1 MLTYTK
7 LSKTPAKF
15 QRFTGL
21 SVEEFAQLAAEV
33 EEIWKAAERKRLMSR
48 TRQRVVGGGGQY
60 KLRSFQ
66 DKLLV
71 SLMYYRLYVTYE
83 LLSWMFGVHV
93 SNLNRLVH
101 RLEPVLAKYLNPQPP
116 TPLKRRIRNWEEF
129 QQAYPELTEVV
140 IDGTEQRTQRPS
152 GQKRQKPYYSN
163 KRKRH
168 TIKTQIVVT
177 KNGRVLWVS
186 DSVPGGRVHDYSLL
200 KCSRVMESLP
210 EQVVKRVDLGYQGI
224 ETDYPNQAVVI
235 PHKKPRNQPLTKAQ
249 KRSNRK
255 KAKHRIVVEHT
266 LAHLKQFQVLSQ
278 TYRNRRGINNQSY
291 NRKIKIVAGLVNLRC
306 KSRIA

>member
-1 MLTYTK
+1 MLTYAK
-7 LSKTPAKF
+7 LTKTPAKF

-21 SVEEFAQLAAEV
+21 TVKEFDQLAAEV
-33 EEIWKAAERKRLMSR
+33 EPLWKASERARLVER
-48 TRQRVVGGGGQY
+48 TRERRVGGGRQY
-60 KLRSFQ
+60 KLEHFK

-71 SLMYYRLYVTYE
+71 PMMYYRLYLTYE
-83 LLSWMFGVHV
+83 LLGWIFGVHV

-101 RLEPVLAKYLNPQPP
+101 RLEPVLAKHLNPQPP

-140 IDGTEQRTQRPS
+140 IDGTEQSTQRPR

-177 KNGRVLWVS
+177 KSGRVLWVS
-186 DSVPGGRVHDYSLL
+186 DSVPGGRVHDYPLL
-200 KCSRVMESLP
+200 KRSRVMERLP
-210 EQVVKRVDLGYQGI
+210 KQVTKRVDLGYQGI
-224 ETDYPNQAVVI
+224 ETDYPDHAVVI
-235 PHKKPRNQPLTKAQ
+235 PKKKPPKQELTKAQ
-249 KRSNRK
+249 KRQNRK
-255 KAKHRIVVEHT
+255 KAKQRIVVEHT

-278 TYRNRRGINNQSY
+278 TYRNRRGKNNQSY
-291 NRKIKIVAGLVNLRC
+291 HRKIKIVAGLVNLRYE
-306 KSRIA
+306 SRTA

>member
-186 DSVPGGRVHDYSLL
+186 DSVPGGRVYDYSLL

>member
-1 MLTYTK
+1 MLSYAK
-7 LSKTPAKF
+7 LAKTPSKF

-21 SVEEFAQLAAEV
+21 TVEEFDQLTADIEPM
-33 EEIWKAAERKRLMSR
+33 WKAAERKRLTSR
-48 TRQRVVGGGGQY
+48 TRQRVVGGGGSY
-60 KLRSFQ
+60 KLRCFK

-71 SLMYYRLYVTYE
+71 PLMYYRLYVTYE

-140 IDGTEQRTQRPS
+140 IDGTEQVTQRPS

-177 KNGRVLWVS
+177 KNGRVISVS

-200 KCSRVMESLP
+200 KRSRVMECLP
-210 EQVVKRVDLGYQGI
+210 EQVIKRVDLGYQGI
-224 ETDYPNQAVVI
+224 ETDYPRHVVVI
-235 PHKKPRNQPLTKAQ
+235 PKKKPPKQDLTPTQ
-249 KRSNRK
+249 KRSNRN
-255 KAKHRIVVEHT
+255 KAKKRIVVEHT
-266 LAHLKQFQVLSQ
+266 LAHMKQFQILAQ
-278 TYRNRRGINNQSY
+278 TYRNRRGKNNQTY
-291 NRKIKIVAGLVNLRC
+291 NRKVKIVAGLVNLRHDH
-306 KSRIA
+306 SAA

>member
-1 MLTYTK
+1 M
-7 LSKTPAKF
+7 
-15 QRFTGL
+15 
-21 SVEEFAQLAAEV
+21 
-33 EEIWKAAERKRLMSR
+33 
-48 TRQRVVGGGGQY
+48 GGGGHY
-60 KLRSFQ
+60 KLKSFQ

-71 SLMYYRLYVTYE
+71 PLMYYRLYLTYE

-101 RLEPVLAKYLNPQPP
+101 RLEPVLAKRLNPQPP

-129 QQAYPELTEVV
+129 QNAYPELTEVV
-140 IDGTEQRTQRPS
+140 IDATEQVTQRPS

-177 KNGRVLWVS
+177 NNGQVISVS
-186 DSVPGGRVHDYSLL
+186 ESVPGGRVHDYSLL
-200 KCSRVMESLP
+200 KRSRVMEGLP
-210 EQVVKRVDLGYQGI
+210 KQVVKRVDLGYQGI
-224 ETDYPNQAVVI
+224 ETDYPNHAVVI
-235 PHKKPRNQPLTKAQ
+235 PHKKPRNQSLTKAQ

-278 TYRNRRGINNQSY
+278 TYRNRRGKNNQIY
-291 NRKIKIVAGLVNLRC
+291 NRKIKIVAGLVNLRYEN
-306 KSRIA
+306 RIA

>member
-1 MLTYTK
+1 MLTYAK
-7 LSKTPAKF
+7 LAKTPTKF
-15 QRFTGL
+15 RRFTGL
-21 SVEEFAQLAAEV
+21 TVEEFDQLAAEV
-33 EEIWKAAERKRLMSR
+33 ELMWEAAERKRLTSR
-48 TRQRVVGGGGQY
+48 PRQRVVGGGGQY
-60 KLRSFQ
+60 KLKSFQ

-101 RLEPVLAKYLNPQPP
+101 RLEPLLAKYLNPQPP

-129 QQAYPELTEVV
+129 EQAYPELTEVV
-140 IDGTEQRTQRPS
+140 IDGTEQVTQRPR

-200 KCSRVMESLP
+200 KRSRVMECLP
-210 EQVVKRVDLGYQGI
+210 EQVIKRVDLGYQGI
-224 ETDYPNQAVVI
+224 ETDYPGHVVVI
-235 PHKKPRNQPLTKAQ
+235 PKKKPPKQDLTPAQ

-255 KAKHRIVVEHT
+255 KAKKRIVVEHT
-266 LAHLKQFQVLSQ
+266 LAHMKQFQVLSQ
-278 TYRNRRGINNQSY
+278 TYRNRRGKNNQNY
-291 NRKIKIVAGLVNLRC
+291 NRKVKIVAGLVNLHHDHR
-306 KSRIA
+306 AV